1 MGKAT
6 PPQVMGEPQDV
17 KVRQPNG
24 VFRPILDWV
33 FPIVLVGQFQ
43 GQNPGSRFVLGI
55 REENQRPPR
64 GRGRLQIAWEP
75 ARVGATGAEAVAV
88 GVATAGWG
96 PRGRRPCRDGR
107 GSDAAALTQLPFPS
121 AERGRPRTA
130 SSATPRGA
138 GGRWWSWPGEESAV
152 RHPVHSI
159 YPTVAYGEALVA
171 LTTAGILADHSGL
184 RSSGNWKE
192 ILMMTCSRGSEQ
204 TVSSTRVHRG
214 EESQRQQETS
224 RAGAEGHGIQ
234 ILSNLRGK

>member
-1 MGKAT
+1 MRSLFRSESRGLHHRART
-6 PPQVMGEPQDV
+6 TADGE
-17 KVRQPNG
+17 
-24 VFRPILDWV
+24 
-33 FPIVLVGQFQ
+33 
-43 GQNPGSRFVLGI
+43 
-55 REENQRPPR
+55 
-64 GRGRLQIAWEP
+64 
-75 ARVGATGAEAVAV
+75 
-88 GVATAGWG
+88 
-96 PRGRRPCRDGR
+96 
-107 GSDAAALTQLPFPS
+107 LP
-121 AERGRPRTA
+121 
-130 SSATPRGA
+130 TPRGA

-214 EESQRQQETS
+214 EESQRQQETI

-234 ILSNLRGK
+234 ILSNLRDPAFPLRTAGSASRAVLPGHKGIVSTLELPYLGLD

>member
-152 RHPVHSI
+152 RHP
-159 YPTVAYGEALVA
+159 
-171 LTTAGILADHSGL
+171 GL

-234 ILSNLRGK
+234 ILSNLRGRSCLPT